1 MDFHWQRANRA
12 SILLRTG
19 ATDVRRI
26 DDAFAGVVASSA
38 GSRRFLFGSPLEQGS
53 AC

>member
-1 MDFHWQRANRA
+1 MDFHWQRANREYSA
-12 SILLRTG
+12 ENR